1 MADRAKPDD
10 PQSTPQ
16 RTLSVW
22 RPPGNMASA
31 QSMERPRAPDGSQ
44 KALSTAPTSPA
55 SGPSPDAEGPLPV
68 GSVIGQRYVIEQH
81 ISSGGFGAVY
91 RASDREISHHQ
102 VALKLLHRA
111 AASTEEREAA
121 LRELMLIATV
131 SHPSVVQ
138 FKDYG
143 WYEGR
148 LWFAMP
154 WYRGKTLDAI
164 LGVDAAAVPMTRPD
178 ARVLFSRIAQG
189 LAAMHAVGIHHHD
202 IKPENIFVAEIAGF
216 PGGLPVLLDLGIAT
230 QRGENPKGLTVEYAS
245 PETAAAMLGSYTK
258 PIGGAADVYS
268 LALVL
273 RNALDPT
280 AATPVRTNEV
290 LPLLLQRS
298 QEPVALSKA
307 RELAF
312 LAPYFR
318 RWLSLD
324 PLERPTASEL
334 ADELSVLT
342 EPEERRAAR
351 MRLLKR
357 IVPIV
362 VVAGLMI
369 AALVVQL
376 RQQKTVL
383 TVQGKALE
391 AERQSAEVLRKRSE
405 TQLAEIE
412 SQAKKLGNER
422 QQLEQTLGIARRLNV
437 QLAESSKRGDELKRR
452 VDRVTGERD
461 DLTQDK
467 QRLTTERDE
476 LLAQRTALTGERD
489 RAREV
494 SARLSQE
501 RDGLVA
507 ERDRL
512 VAERDRLDRERAT
525 EQAGR
530 EVADRR
536 AATLAVERDRLVKD
550 NEKLIQ
556 QRDKLQSERAQL
568 SADNATQ
575 DKEVRTMRRERDAAL
590 ARQRELEREVEQLRA
605 ENRRLMQQKPREQI
619 KIKPDRLLR

>member
-1 MADRAKPDD
+1 MAERAEPDE
-10 PQSTPQ
+10 PESKREP
-16 RTLSVW
+16 TLLAW
-22 RPPGNMASA
+22 RLPGTAAA
-31 QSMERPRAPDGSQ
+31 QSMERPKAAEEAR
-44 KALSTAPTSPA
+44 KALSSAPTSKA
-55 SGPSPDAEGPLPV
+55 SGPIYDPEAPLAV

-102 VALKLLHRA
+102 VALKLLHRP
-111 AASTEEREAA
+111 AASSEEREGA

-164 LGVDAAAVPMTRPD
+164 LGAAEAAVPMTRAE
-178 ARVLFSRIAQG
+178 ARLLFSRIAQG

-245 PETAAAMLGSYTK
+245 PETAAAMLGSYDK

-273 RNALDPT
+273 RNALDPSV
-280 AATPVRTNEV
+280 ATPVTTSEV

-298 QEPVALSKA
+298 KEPVELPKA
-307 RELAF
+307 RDLKF
-312 LAPYFR
+312 LEPSFT

-324 PLERPTASEL
+324 PADRPTASEL
-334 ADELSVLT
+334 ADELAILT

-351 MRLLKR
+351 MRTLKR

-362 VVAGLMI
+362 LVAGLMI
-369 AALVVQL
+369 TFLVLQV

-391 AERQSAEVLRKRSE
+391 AERQTGEALRKRSE
-405 TQLAEIE
+405 AQLAEIE
-412 SQAKKLGNER
+412 SQAQKLGNER
-422 QQLEQTLGIARRLNV
+422 QQLEQTLGIARRINE
-437 QLAESSKRGDELKRR
+437 QLADATKRGDELRRR
-452 VDRVTGERD
+452 VERVSGERD
-461 DLTQDK
+461 DLAKEK
-467 QRLTTERDE
+467 QTLTTERDG
-476 LLAQRTALTGERD
+476 LLAQRTTLTTERD
-489 RAREV
+489 RARDESV
-494 SARLSQE
+494 RLGQE
-501 RDGLVA
+501 RDGLLK

-512 VAERDRLDRERAT
+512 TRAEASEKAARQVSDARVAAL
-525 EQAGR
+525 
-530 EVADRR
+530 
-536 AATLAVERDRLVKD
+536 LVERDRMLKD
-550 NEKLIQ
+550 NEKLAK
-556 QRDKLQSERAQL
+556 QRDKLESERARL
-568 SADNATQ
+568 SDENTAQ
-575 DKEVRTMRRERDAAL
+575 DKELKTLKKERDTARAQQRAL
-590 ARQRELEREVEQLRA
+590 EQEVARLKA
-605 ENRRLMQQKPREQI
+605 ENKKLAAQNREPREPL
-619 KIKPDRLLR
+619 KVRPDRLLR